1 MANTFVR
8 PASLVHEWRW
18 AGRAVRGV
26 RTAQREGDHRAVFG
40 IETGIIRSHREHAR
54 RRHRGRRA
62 GVRVREGGG
71 RTVGENP
78 PGSNCTKYSSACEAW
93 CAHFATWAWRKAGSS
108 IPNYGFTGDIYT
120 WGQNKGRA
128 HNTNTGMQPG
138 DIVLYGTGPQNTDSS
153 VHTGVVVATGDGTI
167 TTIEGNSKNAV
178 RKIGPFD
185 PKHAK
190 NAGLPGN
197 IYGWVSAV

>member
-1 MANTFVR
+1 VR
-8 PASLVHEWRW
+8 YLASKLGLSVLIASTLVGATAVAGPASASVKV
-18 AGRAVRGV
+18 ADVRSTIV
-26 RTAQREGDHRAVFG
+26 
-40 IETGIIRSHREHAR
+40 S
-54 RRHRGRRA
+54 
-62 GVRVREGGG
+62 
-71 RTVGENP
+71 TVTDELGEGENP